1 MTTPVPERILASRE
15 NQGLVNLQRLVD
27 RIANRMPRN
36 ASVPIVLVSGFSG
49 WSEALFGT
57 FNYWGG
63 FEDLPAVLHA
73 AGYTVIVLT
82 SATFDVPSAFS
93 PNTIPIDY
101 GAVYPA
107 RYGYARYSNCSR
119 AVLYGS
125 LPTDWKWDTES
136 PVHCIC
142 HSQGGNTIRLLIEL
156 LRGNYGNI
164 HSIYFTTADNRQ
176 NMIKSIVT
184 LGTPHKDTTITAA
197 VQTSSPNLL
206 YRYRSERPGSMTYNS
221 TIGGFLGFQTNRSVA
236 LWWEGLRN
244 PLFPPHNGFYDNGI
258 PGVNALNEFAPAPT
272 PNTFYFTMSFDASE
286 DFPNVRLS
294 VADFAT
300 FPSPLNLLNIPGTLA
315 AISLNVF
322 ISYVP
327 GAPTLVNL
335 AKWAVQVANTH
346 LGALGFEL
354 PAQSARLI
362 PGISSAEF
370 QPNDGIVNTVSMR
383 GPNDAQ
389 VSNEADFPIQS
400 LGSHSLATAAKGTYW
415 HLGINKTMDH
425 GDEIGVFTV
434 GETLTKYLPAKYEE
448 VKQMYLEFAELL
460 ARLPPPKQD
469 LSLDFLLR
477 LKLDLKLDL
486 MKSTSTTYFLA
497 NLQALDALI
506 TLLDS
511 LPARGLAINDTWATV
526 RYFNKHHCIFGRLW
540 GRQTSPMS
548 CFNQQFPLVF
558 GRS

>member
-1 MTTPVPERILASRE
+1 V
-15 NQGLVNLQRLVD
+15 
-27 RIANRMPRN
+27 
-36 ASVPIVLVSGFSG
+36 
-49 WSEALFGT
+49 
-57 FNYWGG
+57 
-63 FEDLPAVLHA
+63 
-73 AGYTVIVLT
+73 
-82 SATFDVPSAFS
+82 
-93 PNTIPIDY
+93 
-101 GAVYPA
+101 
-107 RYGYARYSNCSR
+107 
-119 AVLYGS
+119 
-125 LPTDWKWDTES
+125 
-136 PVHCIC
+136 
-142 HSQGGNTIRLLIEL
+142 
-156 LRGNYGNI
+156 
-164 HSIYFTTADNRQ
+164 
-176 NMIKSIVT
+176 
-184 LGTPHKDTTITAA
+184 
-197 VQTSSPNLL
+197 
-206 YRYRSERPGSMTYNS
+206 
-221 TIGGFLGFQTNRSVA
+221 
-236 LWWEGLRN
+236 WWEGLRN

-258 PGVNALNEFAPAPT
+258 PGVNALNEFAPAPA

-346 LGALGFEL
+346 LGALGYFNRIPQPGPKVPRADMLPIMLPTAYAMGGFEL

-434 GETLTKYLPAKYEE
+434 GETVSCMHFP
-448 VKQMYLEFAELL
+448 MYYCV
-460 ARLPPPKQD
+460 D
-469 LSLDFLLR
+469 CS
-477 LKLDLKLDL
+477 
-486 MKSTSTTYFLA
+486 
-497 NLQALDALI
+497 
-506 TLLDS
+506 
-511 LPARGLAINDTWATV
+511 
-526 RYFNKHHCIFGRLW
+526 
-540 GRQTSPMS
+540 
-548 CFNQQFPLVF
+548 
-558 GRS
+558 